1 MLKIRLQEMIFMN
14 TPFFHALLPLATC
27 FGIGIL
33 ITGAT
38 PYSVSGQPTSSP
50 ISQAQIEQ
58 LMQQLGSSK
67 FAERQRAFQ
76 ILGTG
81 GVNVIE
87 PLDQAIQEG
96 DPEIQMRAIAVLGKL
111 AVSSDQD
118 CQASAQGLL
127 TRLSES
133 DNLIVR
139 QLVFTEMRQLGEAL
153 QNRAIDQL
161 RQQGAEIKINQYSS
175 GFNTNRSFEISIGP
189 DFRGVTDQIGMLAWL
204 DGQVK
209 LTLIGEDITDAVIEK
224 VVTIPDLYWLV
235 IKRSTITNQ
244 SIKMLQP
251 LKTIRYLHLYYVSI
265 DNESAPSLADMK
277 SLVQLR
283 LFGTR
288 ISREKS
294 EWTQKA
300 LANTDVDWRNGAF
313 LGIYFNDTDGPCVVS
328 DVVKESAADVAGFRI
343 GDRVIWFA
351 EKKITTGREFL
362 GSVADYMPGDRV
374 KCGITRQGK
383 ELELE
388 FVLGRFPDI
397 ETMK

>member
-1 MLKIRLQEMIFMN
+1 MHKSSCL
-14 TPFFHALLPLATC
+14 ALIAFTAWL
-27 FGIGIL
+27 GIL
-33 ITGAT
+33 FTGAT
-38 PYSVSGQPTSSP
+38 PHSVSGQSPSSTITP
-50 ISQAQIEQ
+50 DQIEP
-58 LMQQLGSSK
+58 LIQQLGSSK
-67 FAERQRAFQ
+67 FADRQKAFQ
-76 ILGTG
+76 VLVTG
-81 GVNVIE
+81 GMNVIE
-87 PLDQAIQEG
+87 PLNQAIKQG
-96 DPEIQMRAIAVLGKL
+96 DAETQMRSIAVLGQL
-111 AVSSDQD
+111 AVTGDQD
-118 CQASAQGLL
+118 CQSAAQNLL
-127 TRLSES
+127 ARLSES

-139 QLVFTEMRQLGEAL
+139 QLVLAEMRQLGEAL

-161 RQQGAEIKINQYSS
+161 REQGAEIKINQYSNRLNPS
-175 GFNTNRSFEISIGP
+175 RSFEIQIGP
-189 DFRGVTDQIGMLAWL
+189 DFRGVLDQIGMLAWL

-209 LTLIGEDITDAVIEK
+209 LTLIGESITDPVIER
-224 VVTIPDLYWLV
+224 VAAIPSLYWLV
-235 IKRSTITNQ
+235 IKRGEITNR
-244 SIKMLQP
+244 SIEMLKKV
-251 LKTIRYLHLYYVSI
+251 KTMRYLHLYYVSI
-265 DNESAPSLADMK
+265 DNDSTPFLADMK
-277 SLVQLR
+277 TLVQLR

-288 ISREKS
+288 ISRQKS

-328 DVVKESAADVAGFRI
+328 DVVKESAADAAGFRI

-388 FVLGRFPDI
+388 FVLGRFPDV